1 MREFVENVKQC
12 TKENMEKNNKLSVV
26 EELSLVIKKEL
37 SNEAVSRAL
46 LSTTFKGLEVTS
58 MKQALLEGLIRG
70 YTFQDFLKKDVYA
83 IPFGKGYSLVTSI
96 DNSRKLAMRTG
107 QYCGKTAPIFTYKD
121 NGDIESCSVTVK
133 KNTGGVIGEFTA
145 EVYFDE
151 YTKKRDL
158 WVTKPKTMIAKV
170 AEMHALRMAFPEE
183 LAKEYIEEEV
193 GVVEDTRVIDIREK
207 LVDNDLSMGNFVE
220 KNNDKKENNNE
231 EASVQIS
238 EEDTGE
244 DSQGFADSLKQENR

>member
-1 MREFVENVKQC
+1 M
-12 TKENMEKNNKLSVV
+12 NNEISVV
-26 EELSLVIKKEL
+26 ENISLQIKKEL

-58 MKQALLEGLIRG
+58 MKQALMEGMIRG
-70 YTFQDFLKKDVYA
+70 YTFQDFLKKDIYA

-107 QYCGKTAPIFTYKD
+107 LYCGKTAPIFELGEEG
-121 NGDIESCSVTVK
+121 NIVSCSVTVK

-145 EVYFDE
+145 TVYFDE

-158 WVTKPKTMIAKV
+158 WLSKPRTMIAKV
-170 AEMHALRMAFPEE
+170 AEMHSLRMAFPEE

-193 GVVEDTRVIDIREK
+193 GIVEDTRFTDVKNKVE
-207 LVDNDLSMGNFVE
+207 NGELSMGSFNE
-220 KNNDKKENNNE
+220 ENAKENNHQE
-231 EASVQIS
+231 ESVQIS
-238 EEDTGE
+238 EESDGS
-244 DSQGFADSLKQENR
+244 DSKGFADSIK